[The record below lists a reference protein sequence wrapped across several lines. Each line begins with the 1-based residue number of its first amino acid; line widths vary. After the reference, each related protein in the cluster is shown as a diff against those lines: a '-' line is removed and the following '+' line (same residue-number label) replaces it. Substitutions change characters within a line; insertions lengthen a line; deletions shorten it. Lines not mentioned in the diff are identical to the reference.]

1 MSKLTAFIDRFIF
14 FLLAITLILFGL
26 WPVLAHFDVEFA
38 KELALWRDP
47 DAWRTLPDQNWY
59 EYLLWGILAGTIII
73 GLWLI
78 IINLRR
84 RTFSQVGSS
93 ASDENGDISIHIS
106 HIAQAVAAQLE
117 TDSDVTSAK
126 QKVSIDRKRPTIEF
140 TINAR
145 PEADL
150 NKLNDMIETSEA
162 DLRDAIEDVDI
173 DTVYLLH
180 MEKVKP
186 AY

>member
-1 MSKLTAFIDRFIF
+1 M
-14 FLLAITLILFGL
+14 
-26 WPVLAHFDVEFA
+26 
-38 KELALWRDP
+38 
-47 DAWRTLPDQNWY
+47 
-59 EYLLWGILAGTIII
+59 
-73 GLWLI
+73 
-78 IINLRR
+78 
-84 RTFSQVGSS
+84 
-93 ASDENGDISIHIS
+93 
-106 HIAQAVAAQLE
+106 AAQLA

>member
-1 MSKLTAFIDRFIF
+1 M
-14 FLLAITLILFGL
+14 
-26 WPVLAHFDVEFA
+26 
-38 KELALWRDP
+38 
-47 DAWRTLPDQNWY
+47 
-59 EYLLWGILAGTIII
+59 
-73 GLWLI
+73 
-78 IINLRR
+78 
-84 RTFSQVGSS
+84 
-93 ASDENGDISIHIS
+93 HIS

-117 TDSDVTSAK
+117 TDSDVTSAT